1 MPFLKPR
8 PKLML
13 EQTLSARPVRSA
25 SAELTRRDDGGVVSV
40 PARPPR
46 WAGWL
51 LRVPAAARK
60 RFELDPI
67 GLFVWDQCDGKTTVR
82 RMIHNLARDYRL
94 SAREAEVATRQF
106 LHTLARKGLIAF
118 AVTKK

>member
-1 MPFLKPR
+1 MSFLRPR
-8 PKLML
+8 PKLVL

-25 SAELTRRDDGGVVSV
+25 SAELTRRDEGGVVSV

-51 LRVPAAARK
+51 LRLPAAARK

-67 GLFVWDQCDGKTTVR
+67 GLFVWDQCDGKTSVR
-82 RMIHNLARDYRL
+82 GIIHHLARRYQL
-94 SAREAEVATRQF
+94 TPREAEVATRQF

-118 AVTKK
+118 AVNKK